1 MIKPTSAVYNIKV
14 DILIHTGHSMGVPS
28 QSASDID
35 VVGFLCIRQS
45 LINLSGAVPTTKRRG
60 KQIAVFN

>member
-1 MIKPTSAVYNIKV
+1 MNKQTNTAYNINV

-35 VVGFLCIRQS
+35 VVAFLCIRQC
-45 LINLSGAVPTTKRRG
+45 LINLSSAVPTTKRRG

>member
-1 MIKPTSAVYNIKV
+1 MNKQTNTVYYTKV
-14 DILIHTGHSMGVPS
+14 DVLIHTGHLMGVPS